1 MRKSDFGAVYS
12 TIAACLEDGEIVGI
26 IRIEDDAVHS
36 FLDIC

>member
-12 TIAACLEDGEIVGI
+12 TIAACLENGEVVGVF
-26 IRIEDDAVHS
+26 RVEDDAVHG